1 LAELERDLATH
12 TIVGVD
18 TSPFIY
24 LWEQHPRYFPLSE
37 TLFRHLKSPD
47 VVGIT
52 SIITL
57 IEACVHPQRH
67 GRLDLVR
74 AYERS
79 LLHSQQV
86 RTLPIDASLA
96 RRAVVLRARYDIHVP
111 DALQI
116 AAAIEHG
123 ATVFVTND
131 RRLARVQEL
140 SVLLLENYAASNT
153 HVVS

>member
-1 LAELERDLATH
+1 LAELERDLAPH

-24 LWEQHPRYFPLSE
+24 LWEQSPRYFSLSE
-37 TLFRHLKSPD
+37 TLFRHLKSPG

-52 SIITL
+52 S
-57 IEACVHPQRH
+57 V
-67 GRLDLVR
+67 
-74 AYERS
+74 
-79 LLHSQQV
+79 LHSQQV
-86 RTLPIDASLA
+86 RTLPIGASLA
-96 RRAVVLRARYDIHVP
+96 RRAVILRAEYDIHVP

-123 ATVFVTND
+123 ATAFVTND

-140 SVLLLENYAASNT
+140 HVLLLEDYAA
-153 HVVS
+153 